1 MRTGILGLTIFVID
15 IVGDAFFTDNLLLL
29 HQSFFR
35 NLPIY
40 RIVEERKSN
49 SPFITK
55 ISSDV
60 LSFLIGLWQW
70 TLYSISGTCTCTHTS
85 QQLGHISQLKQ
96 RYKSALHWWEYPF
109 KDRLFFRGKLDETSG
124 TNLPINVKQSTAFSK
139 FRSLIIVILLIVN
152 LYTVHNYLL
161 VNQ

>member
-40 RIVEERKSN
+40 RILEERKSN

-60 LSFLIGLWQW
+60 LSFLIGLW
-70 TLYSISGTCTCTHTS
+70 H
-85 QQLGHISQLKQ
+85 
-96 RYKSALHWWEYPF
+96 
-109 KDRLFFRGKLDETSG
+109 
-124 TNLPINVKQSTAFSK
+124 
-139 FRSLIIVILLIVN
+139 
-152 LYTVHNYLL
+152 
-161 VNQ
+161 